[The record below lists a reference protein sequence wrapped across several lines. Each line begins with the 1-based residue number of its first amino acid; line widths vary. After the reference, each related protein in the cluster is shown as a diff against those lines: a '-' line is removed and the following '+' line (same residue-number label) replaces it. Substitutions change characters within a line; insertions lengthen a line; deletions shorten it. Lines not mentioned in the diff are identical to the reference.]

1 MEIILDLKKSLEEN
15 AAIYFEK
22 AKKSRRKVIGAQDTV
37 ADAKKRLVKLEKK
50 KPERKT
56 IVRKKKQQWFEKF
69 RWFYTSTGFLVVG
82 GRDATSNEIVIKKH
96 VDKDDLIFHTDMA
109 GSPFFVLKTEG
120 KEVDEQTLA
129 EAADATATFSRA
141 WKLGLSSQK
150 VFYVTKDQVT
160 KEANSG
166 EYLSKGSF
174 MIRGKTTY
182 ITNSV
187 NVCIGK
193 KDAMIMAGPCA
204 SVKAYDPEAI
214 ELKQGDRKVS
224 DIAKK
229 LAKQFDSTVDDI
241 IRMLPT
247 GNYK

>member
-1 MEIILDLKKSLEEN
+1 MEITLDLKKSLEEN
-15 AAIYFEK
+15 ASIYFDK
-22 AKKSRRKVIGAQDTV
+22 GKKSKRKVIGAMDTV

-50 KPERKT
+50 KPEKKE
-56 IVRKKKQQWFEKF
+56 IVAKRKQQWFEKF

-120 KEVDEQTLA
+120 KEIDA
-129 EAADATATFSRA
+129 ETFSEVADATATFSKA
-141 WKLGLSSQK
+141 WKLGISSQK
-150 VFYVTKDQVT
+150 VFYVTKEQVT

-166 EYLSKGSF
+166 EYLTKGSF

-187 NVCIGK
+187 NVCIGL
-193 KDAMIMAGPCA
+193 KDGVIMGGPCE
-204 SVKAYDPEAI
+204 SVRAYDPDAI
-214 ELKQGDRKVS
+214 ELKQGDNKVS
-224 DIAKK
+224 DAAKKIAKK
-229 LAKQFDSTVDDI
+229 LDADLDEV
-241 IRMLPT
+241 IRAMPS
-247 GNYK
+247 GGFR